1 MYLRTTQRR
10 NKDGS
15 IVRYY
20 ALAENVR
27 DPEKG
32 HVEAKVVHSFGRA
45 DRLDRAALERLVRSI
60 RRVLDADSAVPAD
73 EKGRERAIEIEA
85 SFDLGVVHV
94 VAQLWARL
102 GIGRAIRERL
112 AAQELQAPHEAALL
126 AMTAQRLARPGS
138 KLACHER
145 WLDRVWLPEARD
157 LSLGQLYRALD
168 LLAEHGDTI
177 EAEVFWASVDLF
189 KLDVD
194 LVFYDATTAWFECDE
209 EDVARHEWRGL
220 TFAPLRRRGH
230 SKEGRDNDPQ
240 VIIALAV
247 TRDGMPVRSWVL
259 PGDTA
264 DVTTVQRIKDDLRQL
279 RLGRALFVG
288 DAGLYARA
296 NLAELSR
303 GAGRYILATPIGR
316 VKEIKDEVL
325 SRPGRYA
332 EITPNLRA
340 KEVVIGQGE
349 RRRRYILCLNAE
361 EAARE
366 RRHREAILELLRRE
380 LERLGSD
387 HPKAACRLV
396 SSQRFGP
403 YLSLDGQGR
412 PSIDGAKVRR
422 AAQLDGKFVLTTND
436 DSLSAADIALG
447 YKGMW
452 IIEACFRK
460 MKTTGLGI
468 RPMFHWTPRRIVAH
482 VKLCTLALM
491 IQRAAEIAAEA
502 PWSQLADALER
513 LKAVRYTAEGET
525 IVQASRVTPE
535 LAAILKKLSISRP
548 KPILAVG

>member
-45 DRLDRAALERLVRSI
+45 DRLDRAALERLRSI

-168 LLAEHGDTI
+168 LLAEHGDAI

-209 EDVARHEWRGL
+209 EDVASHEWRGL

>member
-209 EDVARHEWRGL
+209 EDVASHEWRGL

-349 RRRRYILCLNAE
+349 RRRRYILCLNAA

-422 AAQLDGKFVLTTND
+422 AEQLDGKFVLTTND